1 MTALFDSGTTMLMVP
16 QDAFVR
22 TMATLADATCYT
34 ANLDQSIERRVASW
48 TVRPCAEAKENAV
61 IDMAFADCAQPGVGL
76 TFDFGRAHAHMPG
89 ESLVST
95 QSGRRVDNFS
105 DESRRRR
112 RGRDVDISPT
122 NRGGAAA
129 GTRLFRGVTATPR
142 PGRG

>member
-95 QSGRRVDNFS
+95 QSVRRVDNFS
-105 DESRRRR
+105 DESRRR

-122 NRGGAAA
+122 NRGDAAA